1 MERAMTR
8 RWLWLLAVVTAC
20 LVLLIAITTLD
31 PALVPAVADAD
42 KGRAAYVEH
51 GCYQCHGYD
60 GQGGFAGVRLAPDP
74 LPYPAFAALVRYPA
88 NLMPAYSP
96 RLLSDAQLK
105 LIHDYVVSIPK
116 PAPAADIRALIER

>member
-1 MERAMTR
+1 MQRSVTR
-8 RWLWLLAVVTAC
+8 RWLGVLTGVTAS
-20 LVLLIAITTLD
+20 LALLPGIAACD
-31 PALVPAVADAD
+31 PAMTPAGRDANE
-42 KGRAAYVEH
+42 GHAAYVEH

-96 RLLSDAQLK
+96 SLLSEAQLK
-105 LIHDYVVSIPK
+105 LIHDYLGSIPE
-116 PAPAADIRALIER
+116 PAPVAEIRALVED